1 MPMTIWFDWMCLSGF
16 CKIRH
21 SHICLAVGTLM
32 WRNINERWQWPG
44 SPGFLTPGA
53 WWASAWGWASS
64 ALLRLSTIVPGWG
77 LYLITIQAQQV
88 NSACSFWDQSLK
100 SIFLQWSRY
109 IGSSTWSS
117 NILFSD
123 DGTSLRAW
131 TRKPWSWGGGHGS
144 AAVSKGASF
153 LSFKLFHAPCLP
165 WWLLLPRWFHF
176 FEGYGRE
183 EYDCM

>member
-1 MPMTIWFDWMCLSGF
+1 MTWITWLSNTGGLMGLCMGMSF
-16 CKIRH
+16 VSIAEIIYYCAR
-21 SHICLAVGTLM
+21 VGTLL
-32 WRNINERWQWPG
+32 NYN
-44 SPGFLTPGA
+44 
-53 WWASAWGWASS
+53 SS
-64 ALLRLSTIVPGWG
+64 TTG
-77 LYLITIQAQQV
+77 QFC
-88 NSACSFWDQSLK
+88 NCSICGQSLK
-100 SIFLQWSRY
+100 SIFIQWSRY

-183 EYDCM
+183 EYDCMQRILSQTLDFHFDLNIMAWKFYFS